1 MDIIGQTRGIIIITI
16 AIAPVGITGVIIAKA
31 SATSTGIVASLVM
44 ADILFVDDDCDIEQ
58 TFGDVL
64 RSRGHEVRT
73 ASSGQ
78 QGLELLKAAPLPDV
92 VILDVDMPEMTGP
105 AMAHEMLVHDA
116 GQEYIPIILMSANS
130 AVAQI
135 AGRMGTP
142 YFLAKTGDLATF
154 FEMLDR
160 AIRERTGPSSA

>member
-1 MDIIGQTRGIIIITI
+1 
-16 AIAPVGITGVIIAKA
+16 
-31 SATSTGIVASLVM
+31 M

-64 RSRGHEVRT
+64 RSRGHAVRT

-78 QGLELLKAAPLPDV
+78 QGLELLKAAALPDV
-92 VILDVDMPEMTGP
+92 VILDVDMPGMTGP

-116 GQEYIPIILMSANS
+116 GQEHIPVI
-130 AVAQI
+130 
-135 AGRMGTP
+135 
-142 YFLAKTGDLATF
+142 LAKTGDLAAF
-154 FEMLDR
+154 FEMVDR